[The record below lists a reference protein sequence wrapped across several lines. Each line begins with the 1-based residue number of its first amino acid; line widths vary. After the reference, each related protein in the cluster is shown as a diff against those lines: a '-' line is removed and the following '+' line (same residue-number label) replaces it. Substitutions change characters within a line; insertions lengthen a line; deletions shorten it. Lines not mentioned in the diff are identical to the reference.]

1 MSENVREERLSRK
14 RVVAGALA
22 GAGALSL
29 PKFLHASAAL
39 AAGDPQALEAAMA
52 EFLGQADLPVPP
64 ANAKVHT
71 SACQYC
77 NVGCGYKIHT
87 WPVADTPKSP
97 SADGPY
103 PTGTLGNWISP
114 AMVTRAQV
122 GGVDSYIA
130 VVPDTD
136 CIVNKGD
143 HSPRGGSNALTVYTK
158 RPHPLTD
165 PTERH
170 LYPQI
175 RATKGGPL
183 RQATW
188 DEALDLVA
196 TKMKAAVDNRG
207 PSSIGVWAADHL
219 SPELNFA
226 STKLFFAPMPRGLYN
241 PALGPDAGV
250 AVRAIHNRPKY
261 NSEVPSLAD
270 TFGSNNALL
279 YAYEDFEL
287 ADTVLYTG
295 TNSYETGTVFYN
307 RVFAQKSKKV
317 VIDPRT
323 TVTAQNATDLGG
335 VHLQLKPNTD
345 VVLVNSL
352 MNVILSDNLH
362 DPAYI
367 DARVEPASFATL
379 KAVVTQAKYTP
390 ESTEAVTGVPAASV
404 RKAAQLLGKPNKTSI
419 LFEKGVI
426 WSGTQNEAVLHA
438 YANLALLL
446 GSVGRP
452 GQVFGRQGGH
462 QSAIMYN
469 FDWPHPEAN
478 ADLRGNLWQE
488 LQKGTIDLLLVGI
501 ANPIRMQQQSTQ
513 LRQFIEQVPF
523 VIDLNIRPSD
533 ITEVADVVL
542 PSTAW
547 GEYTYTRENLER
559 RVRVNQ
565 QFYDPPGE
573 ARPDYMIYLQI
584 GKTIADKYGTLDP
597 SEYDFTTWEDVFNG
611 LRVTADGVATGFD
624 KITPAELVS
633 LGTNGVQ
640 EPFTRKGN
648 VLTGTVR
655 MYETSFPTPSGLAS
669 FVPDDYTWTAAD
681 PFAWLPEEV
690 KPNSQYPLFVTTV
703 RYQTIWQSGYSYRWL
718 KVLPA
723 HSVPYMEFVVNPA
736 DATKAG
742 LKAGDWAELSNQYS
756 ATQGVVNVSDEV
768 PPGIVSAIFAWSGR
782 TDSKPTGDPQY
793 YANNLVAGGAA
804 VQQLSNGAFYK
815 NTRGALRKLDT
826 PPRTAQNTPGL
837 SEKARYGHVEAVGL
851 DGDPRSTAKNFVSV
865 TLP

>member
-1 MSENVREERLSRK
+1 MSENARQDRFSR
-14 RVVAGALA
+14 RNVVAGALA

-29 PKFLHASAAL
+29 PTFLHASEAL
-39 AAGDPQALEAAMA
+39 AAGDQLTLQRAMA
-52 EFLGQADLPVPP
+52 EFLGQAELPVPP
-64 ANAKVHT
+64 RNATVHT
-71 SACQYC
+71 SACQFC
-77 NVGCGYKIHT
+77 NVGCGYKVHT
-87 WPVADTPKSP
+87 WPVADTPKRP

-103 PTGTLGNWISP
+103 PKGTLGDWISP

-130 VVPDTD
+130 VVPDKD

-170 LYPQI
+170 LYPQV
-175 RATKGGPL
+175 RDSKGGSL
-183 RQATW
+183 RRVTW
-188 DEALDLVA
+188 DDALNLVA
-196 TKMKAAVDNRG
+196 TKIKAVLDAGG

-241 PALGPDAGV
+241 PTLGPDLGV

-279 YAYEDFEL
+279 YSYHDFEL

-307 RVFAQKSKKV
+307 RVFAKSSKKV
-317 VIDPRT
+317 VIDPRRT
-323 TVTAQNATDLGG
+323 ETAQNAADLGG

-367 DARVEPASFATL
+367 AARVEPASFSAL
-379 KAVVTQAKYTP
+379 QAVVTQAKYTP
-390 ESTEAVTGVPAASV
+390 ENTEVVTGVPAASV
-404 RKAAQLLGKPNKTSI
+404 REAARLLGAPNKTSI

-446 GSVGRP
+446 GSVGQP
-452 GQVFGRQGGH
+452 GRVFGRQGGH
-462 QSAIMYN
+462 QSAIMYD
-469 FDWPHPEAN
+469 FDWPHPQSN
-478 ADLRGNLWQE
+478 GDLRRNLWQQ
-488 LQKGTIDLLLVGI
+488 LQAGTIDLLLVGI

-513 LRQFIEQVPF
+513 LRQFIENVPF

-542 PSTAW
+542 PSAAW

-573 ARPDYMIYLQI
+573 ARPDYLIYLQI
-584 GKTIADKYGTLDP
+584 GKTIADMYGILDP
-597 SEYDFTTWEDVFNG
+597 SEYQFSTWEDVFNG
-611 LRVTADGVATGFD
+611 LRVTKDGVATGFNTV
-624 KITPAELVS
+624 TPAELAS

-640 EPFTRKGN
+640 EPFTRSGN
-648 VLTGTVR
+648 TLTGTVR
-655 MYETSFPTPSGLAS
+655 MYETSFPTPSGKAS
-669 FVPDDYTWTAAD
+669 FAPDDYTWTAAD
-681 PFAWLPEEV
+681 PFAWLPEVV

-723 HSVPYMEFVVNPA
+723 YSVPYMEFVVNPA
-736 DATKAG
+736 DAAKAG
-742 LKAGDWAELSNQYS
+742 LKHGDWAELSNQYS
-756 ATQGVVNVSDEV
+756 ATQGVVNVSEEV
-768 PPGIVSAIFAWSGR
+768 PPGVVSAIFGWAGR
-782 TDSKPTGDPQY
+782 TDDTPTGDSRF
-793 YANNLVAGGAA
+793 YANNLVAGGAE
-804 VQQLSNGAFYK
+804 VQQVSNGAFYK
-815 NTRGALRKLDT
+815 NTRGALRKLNT
-826 PPRTAQNTPGL
+826 PPRTARNTPGL

-851 DGDPRSTAKNFVSV
+851 DGNPRSTAKNFVSV